1 MLTNPRQII
10 IVILLIQFPASASIL
25 VGFQAVV
32 KSSVDC
38 RVFGVRGEARGFAD
52 SLTNGALRFPEGRV
66 NRRLMAKNERENELV
81 VQQQGSVVGPRI
93 HQPQQENAFGQ
104 IVKWNPEEENVGEEF
119 EKGEKGVSD
128 PVSQPLGVVIL
139 LFAFDRLYG
148 CISGV
153 NKSDEVAKE
162 GGAISNNQIQCRQ
175 SDQACNQCTANFQDN
190 EETWDFGFVLQ
201 FGEKIGEKVLLM
213 QRLIETDFPA
223 LVSHVVVVVVVV
235 GRLGS
240 EETRGINYGE
250 IVSFR
255 KNIYVLT

>member
-38 RVFGVRGEARGFAD
+38 RVFGVRSEARGFAD

-175 SDQACNQCTANFQDN
+175 SDQAQDN
-190 EETWDFGFVLQ
+190 EESWDFGFVLQ

-235 GRLGS
+235 VVGV

-255 KNIYVLT
+255 KNIYVLI

>member
-32 KSSVDC
+32 ESSVDC

-175 SDQACNQCTANFQDN
+175 SDQAQDN
-190 EETWDFGFVLQ
+190 EEPRDFGFVLQ

-235 GRLGS
+235 GV

-255 KNIYVLT
+255 KNIYVLI